1 MLEGRGTG
9 DQQDVGRA
17 VKQPGERDLHWS
29 SFERRR
35 SRIKRR
41 RLQRSEAS
49 QREERHISNA
59 LTRKVVDKAVVRP
72 VRNVV
77 EVLHADD
84 LGNRLPLRQLSGT
97 DVAQTQM
104 ANQSLTLQ
112 LCKHSQRFCD

>member
-1 MLEGRGTG
+1 MLHGRGTW

-17 VKQPGERDLHWS
+17 VKQPGERDLHWGS
-29 SFERRR
+29 SERGR

-49 QREERHISNA
+49 QREERHIGNA
-59 LTRKVVDKAVVRP
+59 FAREVFDKSVVMP

-77 EVLHADD
+77 EILHADN
-84 LGNRLPLRQLSGT
+84 LGNRLRLRQLSGT
-97 DVAQTQM
+97 YVAQTQM
-104 ANQSLTLQ
+104 TNQSLMLQ